1 MHDLQIVQCFESA
14 YDLDED
20 LPYVLLAEARV
31 KLLVLLDL
39 LEEVTVVSV
48 LHYYAV
54 RIRP

>member
-1 MHDLQIVQCFESA
+1 MHDLQIVQRFEST
-14 YDLDED
+14 YHLDED

-39 LEEVTVVSV
+39 LEEVAVVSV
-48 LHYYAV
+48 LHDYAV